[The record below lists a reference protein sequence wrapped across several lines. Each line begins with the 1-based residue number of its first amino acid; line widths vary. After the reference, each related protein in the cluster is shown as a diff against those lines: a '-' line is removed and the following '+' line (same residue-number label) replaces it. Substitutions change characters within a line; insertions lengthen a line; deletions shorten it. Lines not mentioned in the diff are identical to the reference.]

1 MPEKKDG
8 FVVTDKRKFTS
19 EGEVRPDA
27 PAAETPAN
35 PPAAPATP
43 PPQPEAKQPEAKQ
56 PASEPAPAEVKHIPA
71 SADELAEPE
80 APPPPTQAQQKEAQ
94 DAYARASR
102 EIDARLAADLGG
114 PRPQE
119 FQVTFDKFI
128 TSLYMNAM
136 FQLGFIHEEGRQPRV
151 DLLAA
156 RQTIDT
162 LELLAQKTRGNLTP
176 DESKFLEERLYELRV
191 AYLDMLNAVVRAA
204 QQAPPPPPGE
214 KK

>member
-27 PAAETPAN
+27 PAAETPA
-35 PPAAPATP
+35 PPAAEPAA
-43 PPQPEAKQPEAKQ
+43 PPQPEAKTSFAEPE
-56 PASEPAPAEVKHIPA
+56 PEVKHIPA
-71 SADELAEPE
+71 SAEELSAD
-80 APPPPTQAQQKEAQ
+80 APPPPSEAQQKEAQ

-162 LELLAQKTRGNLTP
+162 LELLAQKTRGNLAP

>member
-8 FVVTDKRKFTS
+8 FVVTDKRKFTP
-19 EGEVRPDA
+19 EGEVRPDP
-27 PAAETPAN
+27 PAAETPAA
-35 PPAAPATP
+35 PPSEQSP
-43 PPQPEAKQPEAKQ
+43 PPQPSAPNES
-56 PASEPAPAEVKHIPA
+56 ASEPAAEVKHIPA
-71 SADELAEPE
+71 SADELSAE

-94 DAYARASR
+94 DAYTRASR

-136 FQLGFIHEEGRQPRV
+136 FQLGFIHEEGHQPRV

-162 LELLAQKTRGNLTP
+162 LELLQQKTRGNLTP
-176 DESKFLEERLYELRV
+176 DESKFLDERLYELRV
-191 AYLDMLNAVVRAA
+191 GYLDMLNAVIRAA
-204 QQAPPPPPGE
+204 QQAPPSPSGE